1 MIDWPCDTI
10 SADWITRPTMGKS
23 ALAFWKPAYARSL
36 YDWSP
41 SPPWAMMSAT
51 LNCFPAAGVHIG
63 LKLGSLDPKVAAD
76 TEDPVP
82 PDVVPPQLVSTSAI
96 AGRIVD
102 RRSRFDM
109 VIAWLPPPPAHG

>member
-51 LNCFPAAGVHIG
+51 LNCFPAAGVHIR
-63 LKLGSLDPKVAAD
+63 LKLRPFDPKVPPHTQAPA
-76 TEDPVP
+76 P
-82 PDVVPPQLVSTSAI
+82 PDAP
-96 AGRIVD
+96 
-102 RRSRFDM
+102 
-109 VIAWLPPPPAHG
+109 PPPPARIPPPAPRNTPPPPPPAPATPPPPPPP